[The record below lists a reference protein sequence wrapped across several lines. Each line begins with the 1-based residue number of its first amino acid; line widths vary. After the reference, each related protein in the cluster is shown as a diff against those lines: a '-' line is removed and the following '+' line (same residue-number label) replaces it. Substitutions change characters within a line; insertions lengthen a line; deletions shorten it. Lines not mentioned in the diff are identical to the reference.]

1 MLRDLKIAEN
11 DRSAHELEL
20 LLNVLELAGSVDQ
33 VNLGNLSSMELIARR
48 VQLILDAHSSG
59 AKAAWEGAEHFMGL
73 GKQAKGIN
81 PALQAHVAA
90 RLKDEA
96 EVEKQRQKA
105 REVRKLRLKNDKQD
119 G

>member
-1 MLRDLKIAEN
+1 MGDN
-11 DRSAHELEL
+11 DRSAHELEV
-20 LLNVLELAGSVDQ
+20 LLNALELGGCVDQ
-33 VNLGNLSSMELIARR
+33 LNLSNLACMELLIRR
-48 VQLILDAHSSG
+48 VQLILDAHATPGSTS
-59 AKAAWEGAEHFMGL
+59 WEGAEHFLGL
-73 GKQAKGIN
+73 GKKAKGIA
-81 PALQAHVAA
+81 PGLQAHVAS